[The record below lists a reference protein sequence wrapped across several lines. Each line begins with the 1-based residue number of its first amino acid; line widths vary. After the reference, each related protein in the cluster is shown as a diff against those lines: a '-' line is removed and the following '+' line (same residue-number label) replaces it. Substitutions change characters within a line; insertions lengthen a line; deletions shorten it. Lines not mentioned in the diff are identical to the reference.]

1 MPDAQLYNKRLGKP
15 ASLRSYNEGDL
26 QVLLYVKLD
35 I

>member
-1 MPDAQLYNKRLGKP
+1 MPDAQLYNKRLGKS

-26 QVLLYVKLD
+26 QVLLCVKLD

>member
-1 MPDAQLYNKRLGKP
+1 MPDAQLYNNILVKP